1 MKAFGGLLIATLIAA
16 LSSCGSSELDDA
28 ILLEDTFNEGY
39 FAAIYCV
46 RRKGG
51 SAVSAARD
59 CEDE

>member
-1 MKAFGGLLIATLIAA
+1 MKAFRRLLIATFILA
-16 LSSCGSSELDDA
+16 LSSCGRSDRDEA

-39 FAAIYCV
+39 FAAIDCV

-51 SAVSAARD
+51 SAISAARD